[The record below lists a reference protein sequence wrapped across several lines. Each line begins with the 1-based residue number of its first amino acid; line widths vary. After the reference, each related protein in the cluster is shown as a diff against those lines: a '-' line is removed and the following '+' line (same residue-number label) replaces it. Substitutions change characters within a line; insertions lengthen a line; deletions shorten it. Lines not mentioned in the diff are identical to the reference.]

1 MTKKFK
7 FELMDM
13 MFQLPVKFLRTKDW
27 SGNKLER
34 PEIYMSHAA
43 TSNVMKQYVKMNY
56 PNVVVS
62 VSSSSFANGNSVDVY
77 LSDERGFEVD
87 QSIVDDVRLFG
98 SIFVP
103 GNFNGMTDSYDMKE
117 GPKPQTDNQTKIYPA
132 TKYLHVQN
140 RPKFGS
146 VPDIVRMLREMTTTE
161 NYVFGKISLDDA
173 MSRAIGYGATEKNV
187 AKAVNLLT

>member
-1 MTKKFK
+1 
-7 FELMDM
+7 
-13 MFQLPVKFLRTKDW
+13 
-27 SGNKLER
+27 
-34 PEIYMSHAA
+34 
-43 TSNVMKQYVKMNY
+43 MKQYVKMNY

-77 LSDERGFEVD
+77 LSDERGYEVD

-103 GNFNGMTDSYDMKE
+103 GKFNGMTDSYDMKE

-161 NYVFGKISLDDA
+161 NYVFGKISLDE
-173 MSRAIGYGATEKNV
+173 AINRVMGYGATEKNV
-187 AKAVNLLT
+187 LT